1 MEGPGAGS
9 VQRSGSGFRR
19 PKKYESYG
27 SGSGTLPLA
36 IPFFDSLISKL
47 FFCKNS
53 EVSNARRTCYKT
65 IISNVLKKEKKIWI
79 LLNP

>member
-1 MEGPGAGS
+1 MEGSGAGS
-9 VQRSGSGFRR
+9 LQRSGSGFRR
-19 PKKYESYG
+19 PKKYGSYG

-36 IPFFDSLISKL
+36 IPFFDGLKSKI

-65 IISNVLKKEKKIWI
+65 IISNVLKKEKKFGF